1 MAEYAVVGER
11 FCGEE
16 YLGEIID
23 RQLHGHGAELSPVSR
38 ILRMLRYPDQR
49 AIIWSDVLCELPP
62 LREGELVRLP
72 VIRPP
77 LMADLAA
84 LDWFADYAASVR
96 VAAMAA
102 MARAETVEQRML
114 IALQLAGRRPR
125 RVRSVYV
132 LTRLEVL
139 DLAIHPG
146 GDVLAG
152 GAPPETP
159 EGSHRGGAP

>member
-1 MAEYAVVGER
+1 MAELAVVGER

-49 AIIWSDVLCELPP
+49 AIIWPDVLCEMPP
-62 LREGELVRLP
+62 LREGEFVRLP
-72 VIRPP
+72 VIRQP
-77 LMADLAA
+77 LMADLSA

-96 VAAMAA
+96 SAAMAA
-102 MARAETVEQRML
+102 MARARTEEQRMM
-114 IALQLAGRRPR
+114 IALQMAGRQPR

-139 DLAIHPG
+139 DLADHPG
-146 GDVLAG
+146 EGLCPGGEASETAEGRAG
-152 GAPPETP
+152 SGAP
-159 EGSHRGGAP
+159 